1 MYRTLK
7 NLTVAAAVAGAIG
20 VAVPSV
26 SHAEVIQLGFI
37 LDESGSIGSG
47 NYNTIKSGLAS
58 AIQNLV
64 PLPGLNTYE
73 ISVVSFSDSA
83 TTLVNR
89 VQVTNAASKT
99 AIAAAINADTF
110 TGGNTNYQAAFNLMR
125 TILTT
130 GGNLPTLSYVNFA
143 TDGDPTVPGNNDN
156 QANNAGITARNA
168 LIAAGIDNISI
179 EAIGTGV
186 DATNLKNNYCYP
198 GPCDST
204 VPYNFPTQGFFIQ
217 VADANGYANAIGN
230 KILVVTQQTPEPA
243 SMAVLGIGLLGL
255 GMVRRRLNRS
265 A

>member
-1 MYRTLK
+1 MYRTFK

-26 SHAEVIQLGFI
+26 SHAAVIQLGFI

-47 NYNTIKSGLAS
+47 NYSTIKSGLAT

-64 PLPGLNTYE
+64 PLPGVNTYE

-89 VQVTNAASKT
+89 VQVTNAASKA

-110 TGGNTNYQAAFNLMR
+110 TGGNTNYQAAFNLMQ

-143 TDGDPTVPGNNDN
+143 TDGDPTVPGNGN
-156 QANNAGITARNA
+156 QPNNAGITARNS

-186 DATNLKNNYCYP
+186 DAANLMNNYCYP
-198 GPCDST
+198 GPCDNT

-217 VADANGYANAIGN
+217 VADANAYATAIGN
-230 KILVVTQQTPEPA
+230 KILVVTNQTPEPA

-255 GMVRRRLNRS
+255 GIVRRRLNRS